1 MTHPEDQ
8 LAGYVDG
15 SLTPAERAVVDAHLS
30 GCDVCREELA
40 LASAA
45 AAALATLPRT
55 VAAPDAVGRDAI
67 EEAAAG
73 PAASAS
79 SGGGSPDDWTSASPP
94 AAAPDH
100 PRWYRWA
107 GAAAGAAAVVLA
119 LAIAIPSLNGGDDD
133 SGGTLA
139 AEDAVG
145 GAASMTEAAAPD
157 IERIAGN
164 LGPTDLPE
172 LAGPVKDGLRTGAIS
187 TAPDADDQTG
197 DGDEV
202 PGAEGQGAASS
213 SGFVEPT
220 SAPAADRRT
229 TATACLRSAFPAV
242 QSAPLRL
249 VELRFAKT
257 PAYGGVY
264 FVPGGTETEFG
275 TFEFDVLQVIVASRA
290 DCTLLSTAPVR
301 P

>member
-15 SLTPAERAVVDAHLS
+15 SLPPAERAVVDAHVS
-30 GCDVCREELA
+30 TCDVCREEVA
-40 LASAA
+40 LATAA
-45 AAALATLPRT
+45 AAALGTLPRS
-55 VAAPDAVGRDAI
+55 VAAPPAVGRDAI

-73 PAASAS
+73 TS
-79 SGGGSPDDWTSASPP
+79 SRSGSRDDWTSAPRP

-119 LAIAIPSLNGGDDD
+119 LAIAIPTLNGSGDD

-139 AEDAVG
+139 AEDAAG

-164 LGPTDLPE
+164 LGPTDLPG
-172 LAGPVKDGLRTGAIS
+172 LAGPVKDGLQTGAIS
-187 TAPDADDQTG
+187 AAPEADDQTAD
-197 DGDEV
+197 DGEAGGTD
-202 PGAEGQGAASS
+202 GEGVGS
-213 SGFVEPT
+213 SGVAEPT
-220 SAPAADRRT
+220 VAPAADRRT
-229 TATACLRSAFPAV
+229 TASACLRSAFPAV

-249 VELRFAKT
+249 VELRFEKT

-264 FVPGGTETEFG
+264 FVAGGTETEFG
-275 TFEFDVLQVIVASRA
+275 TFEFDVLQVVVASRA
-290 DCTLLSTAPVR
+290 DCTLLSAAPVR